1 MIAYIKKSFFALSA
15 IALSA
20 PVMVLAQQL
29 PGKYGEVNYDA
40 GGNTGLPESPIW
52 EIIYNLMQWLL
63 YIIAFVAVIGFI
75 ISGIL
80 YLTSAGNEDRTQSAK
95 NAMIASIIGVLVA
108 LLGLVI
114 LSAANNFLGS
124 EQF

>member
-20 PVMVLAQQL
+20 PVMVLAQGQ
-29 PGKYGEVNYDA
+29 YGTVNYDA
-40 GGNTGLPESPIW
+40 GGGTGLPESPIW

-95 NAMIASIIGVLVA
+95 NAMIASIIGVIVA

>member
-15 IALSA
+15 IVLSA
-20 PVMVLAQQL
+20 PAMVLAQG
-29 PGKYGEVNYDA
+29 PYGQGVNYDA
-40 GGNTGLPESPIW
+40 GGDTNLPQSPIW
-52 EIIYNLMQWLL
+52 EIIYNLMLWLL

-95 NAMIASIIGVLVA
+95 NAMIASIIGVIVA

-114 LSAANNFLGS
+114 LFAANNFLS
-124 EQF
+124 STDF